1 MSFWD
6 DVFTPQLG
14 AQIGQ
19 ALGTAWMG
27 NLARGRIDAAKQAA
41 QQIAAPTA
49 DELKQARNALGQ
61 QYQGIVGSTPQ
72 QGIINSKRKYE
83 QAQNDAQYLLDHGYD
98 EKSQE
103 VQNYRNQQQAAHND
117 ADQFRNLATSKGL
130 DMSKYGEGATLQQLN
145 DLAALGQQ
153 YGALGAQGIT
163 NPYAANKLSLG
174 VNTNFLPQA
183 GIDDA
188 QKRWKQ
194 AQNDAQYLL
203 NHGYAEDSADVQKF
217 RQMQATAHDTA
228 EQLRN
233 SPDAVAGQMAG
244 NTVQPG
250 QQQPASYGFNLQ
262 DVQQAAKQMKDNPNT
277 ITIQDLYNTFGNGLT
292 YDTAVNQAAKALAA
306 NRMQTMQSSL
316 DYKEMMKAQ
325 LVKRGIDPG
334 VADKYLADEEAKHNE
349 KLKQLAQAA
358 LVASMKNNPQG
369 ATLVNYMIRS
379 GADPKDIVSAFD
391 KSKGNYS
398 MGQVDTDDKKYAI
411 MFDKNGLLP
420 GNMQAFNVGISPY
433 HKGTLAVTQRG
444 QDMSYKTAA
453 MKENAANQR
462 KNAELSQNMYLYQ
475 KGYKGKSGQGGSS
488 GKDGSSLSNDMAVVK
503 AYQEYA
509 DKHPGEHNPYE
520 SAAEIAQGRLDNH
533 YGVSHD
539 PDNYSSAM
547 SDVTDVLEGTADK
560 IKNGSTN
567 YWTKDQITDY
577 INNKYGD
584 MADTILDGI
593 NWGDYG
599 L

>member
-1 MSFWD
+1 MGFLDGMFSGQNGD
-6 DVFTPQLG
+6 QLG

-19 ALGTAWMG
+19 ALGMAWMG
-27 NLARGRIDAAKQAA
+27 NLARDRIDAAKKAA
-41 QQIAAPTA
+41 QQMYAPT
-49 DELKQARNALGQ
+49 DDDLKQARTALGQ

-72 QGIINSKRKYE
+72 QGIIDSKRRWL

-98 EKSQE
+98 EKAKE
-103 VQNYRNQQQAAHND
+103 VQVYRQQQQAAHSD

-130 DMSKYGEGATLQQLN
+130 DISKYGEGATLQQLN

-475 KGYKGKSGQGGSS
+475 KGYKGKSGQGDKLTPAQQKTVNALGNQFNDAIYLVENGSA
-488 GKDGSSLSNDMAVVK
+488 DGSDSGDAVDQFCESAEKAISNGDVGDDTKSVLRNQENHLQFLREKRAGHEDAASSVWGNMDDSYKDKYLSN
-503 AYQEYA
+503 Y
-509 DKHPGEHNPYE
+509 
-520 SAAEIAQGRLDNH
+520 
-533 YGVSHD
+533 
-539 PDNYSSAM
+539 
-547 SDVTDVLEGTADK
+547 
-560 IKNGSTN
+560 
-567 YWTKDQITDY
+567 
-577 INNKYGD
+577 
-584 MADTILDGI
+584 
-593 NWGDYG
+593 
-599 L
+599 

>member
-1 MSFWD
+1 MGFLDGMFSGQNGD
-6 DVFTPQLG
+6 QLG

-19 ALGTAWMG
+19 ALGMAWMG
-27 NLARGRIDAAKQAA
+27 NLARDRIDAAKKAA
-41 QQIAAPTA
+41 QQMYAPT
-49 DELKQARNALGQ
+49 DDDLKQARTALGQ

-72 QGIINSKRKYE
+72 QGIIDSKRRWL

-98 EKSQE
+98 EKSKE
-103 VQNYRNQQQAAHND
+103 VQVYRQQQQAAHSD
-117 ADQFRNLATSKGL
+117 ADQFRNIAQKKGIDVSKVG
-130 DMSKYGEGATLQQLN
+130 DGITTLQQAK
-145 DLAALGQQ
+145 DLSSLGQQ

-163 NPYAANKLSLG
+163 NPYVANKLSLN

-217 RQMQATAHDTA
+217 RQIQAAAHNTA

-250 QQQPASYGFNLQ
+250 QQQSSPYSFSLQ
-262 DVQQAAKQMKDNPNT
+262 DVQQAAKQLKDNPNT
-277 ITIQDLYNTFGNGLT
+277 ITMQDMYNTFGNGLS
-292 YDTAVNQAAKALAA
+292 YDDAVKQAAGALATQ
-306 NRMQTMQSSL
+306 RMQAMQASPN
-316 DYKEMMKAQ
+316 YKDMMKEQ

-349 KLKQLAQAA
+349 QLKQQAQAA
-358 LVASMKNNPQG
+358 LIASMKNNPQG
-369 ATLVNYMIRS
+369 AALVNYILRS
-379 GADPKDIVSAFD
+379 GADPKDTISAFD
-391 KSKGNYS
+391 KSKADYQ

-433 HKGTLAVTQRG
+433 HKGTLAVAQRG
-444 QDMSYKTAA
+444 QDMNYKTAA
-453 MKENAANQR
+453 MKEAAANQR
-462 KNAELSQNMYLYQ
+462 EAARLQYMASRP
-475 KGYKGKSGQGGSS
+475 SGGGRSG
-488 GKDGSSLSNDMAVVK
+488 GKDGSTLSNDMAVIK

-520 SAAEIAQGRLDNH
+520 SAAEVAQGRVDNH

-539 PDNYSSAM
+539 PDNYNSAM
-547 SDVTDVLEGTADK
+547 SDVTDILEGTADA

-567 YWTKDQITDY
+567 HYTKDQITDY

-593 NWGDYG
+593 SWGDYG

>member
-14 AQIGQ
+14 DQIGQ

-27 NLARGRIDAAKQAA
+27 NLARRRIDAAKQAA
-41 QQIAAPTA
+41 QQMYAPT
-49 DELKQARNALGQ
+49 DDDLKQARTALGQ

-72 QGIINSKRKYE
+72 QGIIDSKHRWL

-98 EKSQE
+98 EKAKE
-103 VQNYRNQQQAAHND
+103 VQVYRQQQQAAHSD

-130 DMSKYGEGATLQQLN
+130 DISKYGEGATLQQLN

-475 KGYKGKSGQGGSS
+475 KGYKGKSGQGDKLTPAQQKTVNALGNQFNDAIYLVENGSADGSDSGDAVDQFCESAEKAISDGDVGDDTKSVLRNQENHLQFLREKRAGHEDAASS
-488 GKDGSSLSNDMAVVK
+488 GWGNMDDSYKDKYLSN
-503 AYQEYA
+503 Y
-509 DKHPGEHNPYE
+509 
-520 SAAEIAQGRLDNH
+520 
-533 YGVSHD
+533 
-539 PDNYSSAM
+539 
-547 SDVTDVLEGTADK
+547 
-560 IKNGSTN
+560 
-567 YWTKDQITDY
+567 
-577 INNKYGD
+577 
-584 MADTILDGI
+584 
-593 NWGDYG
+593 
-599 L
+599 

>member
-1 MSFWD
+1 MGFLDGMFSGQNGD
-6 DVFTPQLG
+6 QLG

-19 ALGTAWMG
+19 ALGMAWMG
-27 NLARGRIDAAKQAA
+27 NLARDRIDAAKKAA
-41 QQIAAPTA
+41 QQMYAPT
-49 DELKQARNALGQ
+49 DDDLKQARTALGQ

-72 QGIINSKRKYE
+72 QGIIDSKRRWL

-98 EKSQE
+98 EKAKE
-103 VQNYRNQQQAAHND
+103 VQVYRQQQQAAHSD

-130 DMSKYGEGATLQQLN
+130 DISKYGEGATLQQLN

-334 VADKYLADEEAKHNE
+334 VADKYLANEEAKHNE
-349 KLKQLAQAA
+349 QLKKQAQAA
-358 LVASMKNNPQG
+358 LIASMKNNPQG
-369 ATLVNYMIRS
+369 AALVNYILRS
-379 GADPKDIVSAFD
+379 GADPKDTISAFD
-391 KSKGNYS
+391 KSKADYQ
-398 MGQVDTDDKKYAI
+398 MGQVDTDDEKYAI

-433 HKGTLAVTQRG
+433 HKGTLAVAQRG
-444 QDMSYKTAA
+444 QDMNYKTAA
-453 MKENAANQR
+453 MKEAAANQR
-462 KNAELSQNMYLYQ
+462 EAARLQYMASRP
-475 KGYKGKSGQGGSS
+475 SGGGRSG
-488 GKDGSSLSNDMAVVK
+488 GKDGSTLSNDMAVIK

-520 SAAEIAQGRLDNH
+520 SAAEVAQGRVDNH

-539 PDNYSSAM
+539 PDNYNSAM
-547 SDVTDVLEGTADK
+547 SDVTDILEGTADA

-567 YWTKDQITDY
+567 HYTKDQITDY

-593 NWGDYG
+593 SWGDYG

>member
-27 NLARGRIDAAKQAA
+27 NLARGRIDAAKRAA

-49 DELKQARNALGQ
+49 DELNQARNALGQ

-103 VQNYRNQQQAAHND
+103 VQNYHNQQQAAHND

-130 DMSKYGEGATLQQLN
+130 DISKYGEGATLQQLN

-203 NHGYAEDSADVQKF
+203 NNGYAEDSADVQKF
-217 RQMQATAHDTA
+217 RQIQAAAHNTA

-233 SPDAVAGQMAG
+233 SPDAVASQAAG

-250 QQQPASYGFNLQ
+250 QQQSSPYSFSLH
-262 DVQQAAKQMKDNPNT
+262 DVQQAAKQLKDNPNT
-277 ITIQDLYNTFGNGLT
+277 ITMQDMYNTFGNGLS
-292 YDTAVNQAAKALAA
+292 YDDAVNQAANALATQ
-306 NRMQTMQSSL
+306 RMQAMQASPN
-316 DYKEMMKAQ
+316 YKDMMKEQ

-334 VADKYLADEEAKHNE
+334 IADKYLADEEAKHNE
-349 KLKQLAQAA
+349 QLKQQAQAA
-358 LVASMKNNPQG
+358 LIASMKNNPQG
-369 ATLVNYMIRS
+369 ASLVNYALRS
-379 GADPKDIVSAFD
+379 GADPKDIISAFD
-391 KSKGNYS
+391 KSKADYQ
-398 MGQVDTDDKKYAI
+398 MGQIDTDDKKYAI

-433 HKGTLAVTQRG
+433 HKGTLAVKQRE
-444 QDMSYKTAA
+444 QDMNYKTAA
-453 MKENAANQR
+453 MKAQMAAALKKATLDQD
-462 KNAELSQNMYLYQ
+462 MYLYQ
-475 KGYKGKSGQGGSS
+475 SGLKGNRGKGGKGDKLTAAQQKTVNGLGNQFNDAIYLVENGSA
-488 GKDGSSLSNDMAVVK
+488 DGSDSGDAVDQFCESAEKAISNGDVDDDTKSVLRNQENHLQFLREKRAGHEDAASSVWGNMDDSYKDKYLSN
-503 AYQEYA
+503 Y
-509 DKHPGEHNPYE
+509 
-520 SAAEIAQGRLDNH
+520 
-533 YGVSHD
+533 
-539 PDNYSSAM
+539 
-547 SDVTDVLEGTADK
+547 
-560 IKNGSTN
+560 
-567 YWTKDQITDY
+567 
-577 INNKYGD
+577 
-584 MADTILDGI
+584 
-593 NWGDYG
+593 
-599 L
+599 